1 MTSTFQKNTFV
12 ITTRSNNGTVR
23 CVIATRTPRQTKLDH
38 SATQCTWITMRK
50 RIHGAL
56 LPKILITVACNV
68 MLCFGMTDL
77 EVTEM

>member
-1 MTSTFQKNTFV
+1 
-12 ITTRSNNGTVR
+12 
-23 CVIATRTPRQTKLDH
+23 
-38 SATQCTWITMRK
+38 MRK

-56 LPKILITVACNV
+56 LPEILITVACNV